1 MALLY
6 KLMRLKIN
14 SIKRFFGAL
23 LRNNSFADEV
33 YNLGGNHMSHQTIF
47 ALGALI
53 FHDFTPKSSFFK
65 AVFLI
70 ASISVFLSFRFYLII
85 DKGAS

>member
-1 MALLY
+1 
-6 KLMRLKIN
+6 
-14 SIKRFFGAL
+14 
-23 LRNNSFADEV
+23 
-33 YNLGGNHMSHQTIF
+33 MSHQTIF